1 MVLSRL
7 VLRAQYTQKHLVGV
21 ALCLTGLALTI
32 ISDLEGD
39 EEEAAYPHALYGD
52 LLCIFGAALYA
63 GSNVMQEDFVK
74 NHDRVRTYV
83 RMRVVLRR
91 TLHTRLQLLAAGSF
105 FFFFLRIIRWL
116 RVMPFYIFTPSCCAF
131 FFFFFLRT
139 RRERYKKIHRLFNEK
154 AQVRLCLGQG

>member
-1 MVLSRL
+1 MLQQVHTNVADLTSIQTLYCADIQPLFLGVFLRPRAPPHPPLAAVMVLSRL

-74 NHDRVRTYV
+74 NHDRVRTHV

-91 TLHTRLQLLAAGSF
+91 TLHTPFAAACSGD
-105 FFFFLRIIRWL
+105 
-116 RVMPFYIFTPSCCAF
+116 F
-131 FFFFFLRT
+131 FFFFFFS
-139 RRERYKKIHRLFNEK
+139 Y
-154 AQVRLCLGQG
+154 ASYGCV